1 MCPPHRQKKVTPDI
15 GSMIGCR
22 YIKAGITAI
31 ILMMSHHAHAQDDY
45 LLTVDTKSGT
55 IQIHANI
62 LDIACQETVCLP
74 AFGQRFGE
82 HFLDP
87 DVTTI
92 QGPQQKL
99 NFDSAGCLSSL
110 ADGTSLQFKYT
121 LKMDELPNDRAWLA
135 SELSPLHFRDFLA
148 FPGESLFVERGANN
162 TPSRAKET
170 HIAIQN
176 AGQIVSTLA
185 PHTYDP
191 NHSKFHWAGSIRPDV
206 QFFTSQD
213 RFELSRSFWTFGA
226 QRILL
231 ASSEHMNIQI
241 ALTADWPIATI
252 QREIAI
258 ILDEYARIIPQKTP
272 QKLAVFCF
280 DVPFDA
286 NYHHGFARPGGIIL
300 QMGKAAI
307 SQASTRRILMA
318 HEIFHIY
325 NGEGLRFSPNQ
336 YEKTAWFREGMTQ
349 YVALQTLLSLGMMT
363 TSQFYEWMSSSIER
377 TMNAQKGD
385 PIDVYHQG
393 FFISLAFDQQW
404 RLYQTP
410 YSIIDFWH
418 WIGTSPLWNRLHT
431 NTTLLDAL
439 SEYSRFDF
447 KNFFSQYI
455 EGKSPLPV
463 EQILKLSGLCIR
475 NKKTWFFSA
484 GMDYGFD
491 SQNARLYVKSL
502 DPNGVGR
509 QAGLSLGAQIIPE
522 PNTNWIDASD
532 KRMTVIQ
539 KSQHK
544 KLRIPT
550 MSVSKNGV
558 SVEKCM

>member
-1 MCPPHRQKKVTPDI
+1 
-15 GSMIGCR
+15 MIGWR
-22 YIKAGITAI
+22 YTKAGITAI
-31 ILMMSHHAHAQDDY
+31 ILMMSHYAHAQDDY
-45 LLTVDTKSGT
+45 LLSIDPHSGT
-55 IQIHANI
+55 IQVQANI
-62 LDIACQETVCLP
+62 LDISCKETICLP

-87 DVTTI
+87 TVTQPQETI
-92 QGPQQKL
+92 QSL

-110 ADGTSLQFKYT
+110 NEGTSLQFKYT
-121 LKMDELPNDRAWLA
+121 LKMDALPTDRAWLA
-135 SELSPLHFRDFLA
+135 SELSPFHSNEMLA
-148 FPGESLFVERGANN
+148 FPGESLFIERGANN
-162 TPSRAKET
+162 TPSRAQKT
-170 HIAIQN
+170 TIAVEN
-176 AGQIVSTLA
+176 GGQIVSTLA
-185 PHTYDP
+185 IHTSNENARFVENKEIPGDIQL
-191 NHSKFHWAGSIRPDV
+191 FAA
-206 QFFTSQD
+206 TD
-213 RFELSRSFWTFGA
+213 RFELNRSFWTFGTP
-226 QRILL
+226 RILM

-241 ALTADWPIATI
+241 ALAADWPITTI

-258 ILDEYARIIPQKTP
+258 ILDEYARIIPEKTP
-272 QKLAVFCF
+272 KNLAVFCF

-325 NGEGLRFSPNQ
+325 NGEGLRFSPNE

-363 TSQFYEWMSSSIER
+363 ISQFNEWMSSSIER
-377 TMNAQKGD
+377 TLNAKKGD

-404 RLYQTP
+404 RLYQTQ
-410 YSIIDFWH
+410 YSIIDFWR
-418 WIGTSPLWNRLHT
+418 WIGTSSLWNRQHT
-431 NTTLLDAL
+431 NVTLLDAL

-455 EGKSPLPV
+455 EGKTPLPV

-491 SQNARLYVKSL
+491 SQNAKLYVKSL

-509 QAGLSLGAQIIPE
+509 QAGLSLGAQIVPE
-522 PNTNWIDASD
+522 TNTNWNDASD

-539 KSQHK
+539 KSQQK

-550 MSVSKNGV
+550 MSVSKTGV